1 MKNMMK
7 EHSRR
12 YPPSATTKK
21 RLTMIHTIYTYPNPL
36 KLAFVRHIDSMD
48 PRCVILKVHETVEHE
63 LRAFIIR
70 EWAVLARLKQ
80 MMPVKVALQ

>member
-1 MKNMMK
+1 
-7 EHSRR
+7 
-12 YPPSATTKK
+12 
-21 RLTMIHTIYTYPNPL
+21 
-36 KLAFVRHIDSMD
+36 MD
-48 PRCVILKVHETVEHE
+48 PRCVILKVHEAVEYE